1 MVGTAIHRFNTIAPV
16 QSTMIANDSK
26 AYKTRCLRVGR
37 TVKQKKLIVAK
48 TKIMILIYLAPF
60 LVIVTLGA
68 LLPFFKKK
76 AKNNAT
82 AAKRIEIKN
91 AA

>member
-1 MVGTAIHRFNTIAPV
+1 MIALV

-26 AYKTRCLRVGR
+26 AYKTRCLRGGR

-60 LVIVTLGA
+60 LLVSVTLGA

-76 AKNNAT
+76 ARHNAT
-82 AAKRIEIKN
+82 TAKRIEIKN